1 MISAVELLAETV
13 LAASRKGLLR
23 QKPVF
28 EPYMATSPDELNR
41 LEEEIGVALPEDLR
55 AWLLVAGYGDIHEEL
70 SFRKEWMARVEAGPL
85 KGGGRFAQDA
95 LGNFY
100 AFDVDGRIFYLCRSA
115 PVFAE
120 MAKDFQT
127 FLNELV
133 QRDYRVEDWV
143 ETLTTER
150 YEWGSLD

>member
-13 LAASRKGLLR
+13 LAAGRKGLLHR
-23 QKPVF
+23 KPVF
-28 EPYMATSPDELNR
+28 KPYMATSPDELNR

-85 KGGGRFAQDA
+85 KVGGRFAQDA

-100 AFDVDGRIFYLCRSA
+100 AFDVDGRIFI
-115 PVFAE
+115 FAGLRPFLL
-120 MAKDFQT
+120 KWQRT
-127 FLNELV
+127 F
-133 QRDYRVEDWV
+133 RRF
-143 ETLTTER
+143 
-150 YEWGSLD
+150 